1 MVRWNREVT
10 FVVDA
15 RLPQQLG
22 EPRAL
27 AAIQAAA
34 EAFDASTRAV
44 EVRAASGQAGDLGYA
59 AQANDNQNVIVALE
73 DWPFEARMLA
83 ATVVT
88 VNKATNE
95 ILDADIAFNL
105 EEWRFAVLDGDASE
119 PDVHDVLNTVMHEV
133 GHAMG
138 LAHETSD
145 RDVVMY
151 PSAPPGETKKR
162 QLAPDD
168 LAGLA
173 ELYDAVETPL
183 PDEPAVG
190 CSSAPRPADA
200 ALVAVVLA
208 LVALRARRRPRLARV
223 REASRRALLLGFS
236 LLPALAVAAPPVGT
250 APEAGDAPERLA
262 HGEVSRMTSR
272 WLDGPVR
279 LIVTDVEVRVRSC
292 VKGTC
297 EQTVTLRVLG
307 GRVGDL
313 EQSVAHQPKL
323 EVGEPVVLTWSK
335 GRVKVT
341 PAPALTPAVPPGG
354 ALGRR

>member
-27 AAIQAAA
+27 ATILAAA
-34 EAFDASTRAV
+34 EAFDASTRSIQ
-44 EVRAASGQAGDLGYA
+44 VRAVAGQAGDMGYA
-59 AQANDNQNVIVALE
+59 AQAKDNQNVIVALE

-105 EEWRFAVLDGDASE
+105 EEWRFAVLNGDASQ

-133 GHAMG
+133 GHAVG
-138 LAHETSD
+138 LAHETND

-190 CSSAPRPADA
+190 CSTAPRSADA

-208 LVALRARRRPRLARV
+208 LVALRARRRPRLVFAR
-223 REASRRALLLGFS
+223 RSKGRGLLLG
-236 LLPALAVAAPPVGT
+236 LGLIPALAVAAPPVEP
-250 APEAGDAPERLA
+250 ADAPERLA

-313 EQSVAHQPKL
+313 EQSVAHHPKL
-323 EVGEPVVLTWSK
+323 EVGEPVVLTWRK

-341 PAPALTPAVPPGG
+341 PAPALTPTVPPGG